1 MWKKREGRITVQ
13 VVGGLNDMTYQD
25 RRAHECDVREE
36 VARLA
41 EARRLELQLATVGVQ
56 KVRIQDQAELRSC
69 DEERRD
75 KAPYLGQSLEGEEL
89 VRQEDRIVEV
99 KEAHM
104 RWQRERY
111 GGRCQGSVS
120 VSEVYLVPPG
130 RVRIKGVP

>member
-1 MWKKREGRITVQ
+1 MNRSAGQIYEVFVMERYGRKGRAHYSTSGRWTV
-13 VVGGLNDMTYQD
+13 NDMTYQD

-69 DEERRD
+69 DEEWRD

-104 RWQRERY
+104 RGQ
-111 GGRCQGSVS
+111 
-120 VSEVYLVPPG
+120 
-130 RVRIKGVP
+130 